1 MERMNRRET
10 LSGATEI
17 AAAATLPAQ
26 IAQARNFARHDRKQI
41 PSQKHLKF
49 QLLRATTSSF
59 CVGYPRMALIPP
71 RWRSV

>member
-41 PSQKHLKF
+41 PSGPF
-49 QLLRATTSSF
+49 SPYV
-59 CVGYPRMALIPP
+59 CMIE
-71 RWRSV
+71 